1 MTDYQDLLIA
11 LSLMRLNKRQFLAVL
26 MCYTYY
32 LYQKET
38 PDRVNLKDFSLQLG
52 LDSTVGS
59 ITLDS
64 LVDYN
69 ILGSIVLKES
79 AVKKEIAQHFNR
91 NFLATLKGKKNLVKQ
106 AINRAGFFIEEE
118 AKIYVFNPVVD
129 TWKYSSYSK
138 LRKTLTRLVQRFTEN
153 KFLSELI
160 KVKKKGNNGN
170 AKDIVDRIN
179 APYLVKVFMS
189 KFNKLYGKSYTPNWA
204 MDCIKMNNLI
214 RQFEKNNMT
223 AKDIPI
229 FLDWAFEQ
237 AEDRKMRIQIGLLRY
252 LANDYIIKD
261 IDKIKRKQKFRENI
275 DGHKFLNKKEAD

>member
-26 MCYTYY
+26 MFYTYY

-38 PDRVNLKDFSLQLG
+38 PDRVNLKDFSLQIG

-79 AVKKEIAQHFNR
+79 AVKKEIAQHFNKS
-91 NFLATLKGKKNLVKQ
+91 FLATLKGKKNLVKQ
-106 AINRAGFFIEEE
+106 AINRAGFFIDEE
-118 AKIYVFNPVVD
+118 AKIYVFNPVVE

-138 LRKTLTRLVQRFTEN
+138 LRKTFTRLAQRFPEN

-189 KFNKLYGKSYTPNWA
+189 KFNKLYGKNYTPNWA
-204 MDCIKMNNLI
+204 MDCVKLNNLI

-223 AKDIPI
+223 AKDIPV
-229 FLDWAFEQ
+229 FLDWAFEE
-237 AEDRKMRIQIGLLRY
+237 AENRKMRIQIGLLRY

-261 IDKIKRKQKFRENI
+261 IDKIKKNRKFRETI
-275 DGHKFLNKKEAD
+275 DGKKFLANK